1 MRTVFLEIT
10 YDNDIDHSTVE
21 ALADAMQ
28 DGEGVVMVSVRQ
40 TTGPVIRIPVAVE
53 GGGGPEDAD
62 D

>member
-10 YDNDIDHSTVE
+10 YDNDIDHST
-21 ALADAMQ
+21 
-28 DGEGVVMVSVRQ
+28 VVMVSVRQ